1 MVYGWRR
8 QRAGGQ
14 HRSQQWLCHPA
25 CCPHGSLVSLVAQ
38 QQHGSWPQSTELLAR
53 RALGLLKSWGGG
65 GSRRAEQRELIL
77 SLFIVICR
85 GPQLG
90 LGAGHM
96 GAASSHPVR
105 DHKKQG
111 WGGGRETVLCQ
122 ESQKCKAGRGEE
134 AGACSRLF
142 SSPPLQSNYSQQTP
156 YTLIKMTATQEQ
168 VTYNCTY
175 REL

>member
-1 MVYGWRR
+1 MALPPSLLPPREPGVFGGTAAARVLAPEHGA
-8 QRAGGQ
+8 AGEE
-14 HRSQQWLCHPA
+14 
-25 CCPHGSLVSLVAQ
+25 
-38 QQHGSWPQSTELLAR
+38 GSWTAQD
-53 RALGLLKSWGGG
+53 WGGG

-85 GPQLG
+85 VPQLR

-111 WGGGRETVLCQ
+111 WGEGRETVLCQ